1 MVYSEHRFLANLK
14 SCPVPHGSLL
24 SADNS
29 CSPLKNESL
38 GNSNNNGYLPVYLC
52 ASFLY
57 FCYIFFLRHRL
68 QLCSTQH
75 RGNPAYEPYEWSQK
89 GKIKKN
95 IRERKRFTTSGSEL
109 AACNSRGV
117 ASPLLQ
123 TDAAPLTAPV
133 HPPSRPTSTSLD
145 CKWPTL
151 KVNLTRLIG
160 QGTGQPP
167 VYYLSCSPSE
177 SIPYKWP
184 VTVPST
190 M

>member
-24 SADNS
+24 STDNS

-38 GNSNNNGYLPVYLC
+38 GNANNSNTYLPVCLI
-52 ASFLY
+52 ASLLY

-75 RGNPAYEPYEWSQK
+75 RGNPAYEPSKWSQK
-89 GKIKKN
+89 GKKKKN
-95 IRERKRFTTSGSEL
+95 IREREIDNTSGSEL
-109 AACNSRGV
+109 AACNSWGV

-151 KVNLTRLIG
+151 KVDLTHLTSG
-160 QGTGQPP
+160 
-167 VYYLSCSPSE
+167 L
-177 SIPYKWP
+177 
-184 VTVPST
+184 
-190 M
+190 

>member
-38 GNSNNNGYLPVYLC
+38 GNANNNGYLPVYLI

-75 RGNPAYEPYEWSQK
+75 RGNPAYEPNKWCQK
-89 GKIKKN
+89 GKKKKN
-95 IRERKRFTTSGSEL
+95 IREGEIDIIPQEVNLQPATLEGLLLLSYRRMQL
-109 AACNSRGV
+109 
-117 ASPLLQ
+117 LLQ
-123 TDAAPLTAPV
+123 
-133 HPPSRPTSTSLD
+133 H
-145 CKWPTL
+145 
-151 KVNLTRLIG
+151 
-160 QGTGQPP
+160 Q
-167 VYYLSCSPSE
+167 
-177 SIPYKWP
+177 SILLLALLQQASIASDLP
-184 VTVPST
+184 
-190 M
+190 